1 MSGRV
6 VFALTEAQAAA
17 LVLFSGRGGR
27 MLIRPQDVPCD
38 LRARHKT
45 FAALVERGYVG
56 QDASSPTGWA
66 LTPAGQE
73 VAAVARRLASAGPA
87 LDFLSSPSSACAG

>member
-17 LVLFSGRGGR
+17 LVLFSVRGGYQR
-27 MLIRPQDVPCD
+27 ISPNNVPGD
-38 LRARHKT
+38 LRARSRV
-45 FAALVERGYVG
+45 FAALVNRGYIE
-56 QDASSPTGWA
+56 QAPSAATGWT

-73 VAAVARRLASAGPA
+73 AAAVARRLASAAGTFPA
-87 LDFLSSPSSACAG
+87 GVHRTEPCAS